1 MIFTKA
7 KLIMW
12 GWRVAGLV
20 TIVGGIWFAG
30 QQFGLD
36 KGFEKAYDRYKS
48 DIESMNQEWISLVS
62 DRDLTYQQQITNVY
76 SMIEEEFNRYREA
89 EQREKELRQQI
100 AVLEGT
106 LTELEREYENADF
119 GTCDVTPD
127 FDGLLHSA
135 HKAATTRPD

>member
-1 MIFTKA
+1 
-7 KLIMW
+7 
-12 GWRVAGLV
+12 
-20 TIVGGIWFAG
+20 
-30 QQFGLD
+30 
-36 KGFEKAYDRYKS
+36 
-48 DIESMNQEWISLVS
+48 
-62 DRDLTYQQQITNVY
+62 
-76 SMIEEEFNRYREA
+76 MIEEEFNRYREA

-135 HKAATTRPD
+135 YKAATTRPD